1 MRLEDLPT
9 PALVLDR
16 RALMRNVTRMQA
28 RARELGVRLRPHLKT
43 AKSAEVARL
52 ILGEGGDGI
61 TVSTLKEA
69 RYFLDH
75 GIRDITYAV
84 GLVPAK
90 LDEAAHLMQDGAD
103 LKLITDDLEAAEAAS
118 QRGQELDVQFKVM
131 IEIDSGGGRAG
142 IHVDDAALIGI
153 GRTLAAGPG
162 TVLHGVLTH
171 AGHSYACPST
181 NDIVAVAEQERATM
195 VRAAARLREAGL
207 PCPVV
212 SVGSTPTALFA
223 RSLEGVT
230 EMRPGVFCFMDLF
243 QAQLGVCKK
252 EDIAVS
258 VLASVVGHKAD
269 GSKAMIDA
277 GALALSQD
285 QSLAGFGRVL
295 GKPWSIAKVSQEHG
309 HVYPAEPGAK
319 VDPVVGQR
327 VRVLPNHVCMM
338 AAMHPQY
345 HVVDGGD
352 EVVAVWDRCNGW

>member
-1 MRLEDLPT
+1 MRLDDLPT

-16 RALMRNVTRMQA
+16 RALARNVARMQA
-28 RARELGVRLRPHLKT
+28 RAKELGVRLRPHMKT
-43 AKSAEVARL
+43 AKSIDVARM
-52 ILGEGGDGI
+52 ILGEDGDGI

-69 RYFLDH
+69 RYFLDY

-84 GLVPAK
+84 GLVPSK
-90 LDEAAHLMQDGAD
+90 LEEAAQLIRDGAD
-103 LKLITDDLEAAEAAS
+103 LKLITDDVEAGRAAAA
-118 QRGQELDVQFKVM
+118 RGKELGVTFKVM

-142 IHVDDAALIGI
+142 LFVDDPAVIEL
-153 GRTLAAGPG
+153 GRVLAAGPG
-162 TVLHGVLTH
+162 TTLHGVLTH
-171 AGHSYACPST
+171 AGHSYSCPST

-195 VRAAARLREAGL
+195 VDAANRLRQAGL

-230 EMRPGVFCFMDLF
+230 EMRPGVFVFMDLF
-243 QAQLGVCKK
+243 QAQLGVCAP

-269 GSKAMIDA
+269 GSRAMIDA

-285 QSLAGFGRVL
+285 QSLEGFGRIL
-295 GKPWSIAKVSQEHG
+295 GKPWKVAKVSQEHG
-309 HVYPAEPGAK
+309 HVYPAEPGVK
-319 VDPVVGQR
+319 VDPVVGER

-338 AAMHPQY
+338 AAMHPHY

-352 EVVAVWDRCNGW
+352 EVVAVWERCNGW

>member
-1 MRLEDLPT
+1 MRLDDLPT
-9 PALVLDR
+9 PSLILDR
-16 RALMRNVTRMQA
+16 RALARNVARMQA
-28 RARELGVRLRPHLKT
+28 RAKELGVRLRPHMKT
-43 AKSAEVARL
+43 AKSADVARM

-69 RYFLDH
+69 HYFLDH

-84 GLVPAK
+84 GLVPSK
-90 LDEAAHLMQDGAD
+90 LDEAAHLMQAGAD
-103 LKLITDDLEAAEAAS
+103 LKLITDDVEAAHAAS
-118 QRGQELDVQFKVM
+118 QRGQELGVTFKVM

-142 IHVDDAALIGI
+142 LYVDDPTMIEL
-153 GRTLAAGPG
+153 GRVLAAGPG
-162 TVLHGVLTH
+162 TTLHGVLTH
-171 AGHSYACPST
+171 AGQSYSCPST

-195 VRAAARLREAGL
+195 VDAASRLRKAGL
-207 PCPVV
+207 ACPVV
-212 SVGSTPTALFA
+212 SVGSTPTATFA

-230 EMRPGVFCFMDLF
+230 EMRPGVFVFMDLF
-243 QAQLGVCKK
+243 QSQLGVCAP

-258 VLASVVGHKAD
+258 VLASVVGHRAD

-285 QSLAGFGRVL
+285 QSLEGFGRVL
-295 GKPWSIAKVSQEHG
+295 GKPWKVAKVSQEHG

-338 AAMHPQY
+338 AAMHEQY
-345 HVVDGGD
+345 HVIDGGD